1 MKTYSKRTVV
11 TNERNAKNDELTDRL
26 NHYNDW
32 LMDDKRDSGST
43 YPGYPGDKGKKPTAT
58 VVEKPVVAPIKRKK
72 GVKAVMNIETVGV
85 KMMKT
90 RVTRGPKAGT
100 KQDAANKL
108 VAYLGTADK
117 AGVIEQIMQ
126 KLDMSKAGA
135 TTYFHN
141 AKRFLATAEG
151 QSLANPD

>member
-43 YPGYPGDKGKKPTAT
+43 YPGYPGDQGKKSTKI
-58 VVEKPVVAPIKRKK
+58 VVEKPVVAPVKQKK
-72 GVKAVMNIETVGV
+72 GVKAVNKIETVGV

-100 KQDAANKL
+100 KQDCANKL
-108 VAYLGTADK
+108 VAKLGTTDK
-117 AGVIEQIMQ
+117 HAVISEIMAQ
-126 KLDMSKAGA
+126 LSMSKAGA

-141 AKRFLATAEG
+141 AKNFLASQSAVTA
-151 QSLANPD
+151 

>member
-1 MKTYSKRTVV
+1 MKTYSKKTVV
-11 TNERNAKNDELTDRL
+11 TNERNAKNDELQDRL

-32 LMDDKRDSGST
+32 LMDEKRDTGTT
-43 YPGYPGDKGKKPTAT
+43 YPGYPADKAKKPTAT
-58 VVEKPVVAPIKRKK
+58 VVETPTVAPIKRKK
-72 GVKAVMNIETVGV
+72 GVKAVMNIENVGV
-85 KMMKT
+85 KVMKT

-108 VAYLGTADK
+108 VAFHGANDK
-117 AGVIEQIMQ
+117 SLVIQEIMTQ
-126 KLDMSKAGA
+126 LSMSKAGA

-141 AKRFLATAEG
+141 AKRFLATPAG

>member
-32 LMDDKRDSGST
+32 LMDDKRDFGST
-43 YPGYPGDKGKKPTAT
+43 YPGYPGDKGQKPTKP
-58 VVEKPVVAPIKRKK
+58 VVEKPAVAPIKRKK
-72 GVKAVMNIETVGV
+72 GVKAVNKIETVGV

-108 VAYLGTADK
+108 VAYLGTDDK
-117 AGVIEQIMQ
+117 NGVIQQIMQ

>member
-32 LMDDKRDSGST
+32 LMDDKRDFGST
-43 YPGYPGDKGKKPTAT
+43 YPGYPGDKAKKPTAT
-58 VVEKPVVAPIKRKK
+58 VVEQPAVAPIKRKK
-72 GVKAVMNIETVGV
+72 GVKAVMNIETTGV
-85 KMMKT
+85 KVMKT

-100 KQDAANKL
+100 KQAAANKI
-108 VAYLGTADK
+108 VAYLGTHEK
-117 AGVIEQIMQ
+117 AEVIQEIMR

-141 AKRFLATAEG
+141 AKRFLATPAG

>member
-11 TNERNAKNDELTDRL
+11 TNERNAKNDELQDRL

-32 LMDDKRDSGST
+32 LMDDKRDLGTT
-43 YPGYPGDKGKKPTAT
+43 YPGYPGDKAKKPTET
-58 VVEKPVVAPIKRKK
+58 VVEKPAVAPIKRKK

-100 KQDAANKL
+100 KQDAANKI
-108 VAYLGTADK
+108 VAFLGTHEK
-117 AGVIEQIMQ
+117 ANVIQEIMTQ
-126 KLDMSKAGA
+126 LSMSKAGA

-141 AKRFLATAEG
+141 AKRFLATPAG

>member
-43 YPGYPGDKGKKPTAT
+43 YPGYPGDKGKKSTNI
-58 VVEKPVVAPIKRKK
+58 VVEKPAVAPIKRKK
-72 GVKAVMNIETVGV
+72 GVKTVNKIETVGV

-108 VAYLGTADK
+108 VAYLGTDDK
-117 AGVIEQIMQ
+117 NGVIQQIMQ

>member
-11 TNERNAKNDELTDRL
+11 HGERNERNDELQDRL

-32 LMDDKRDSGST
+32 LMDVKRDSGST

-58 VVEKPVVAPIKRKK
+58 VVEKPVVAPVKRKK
-72 GVKAVMNIETVGV
+72 GSKSVMSIENVGV
-85 KMMKT
+85 KVMKT
-90 RVTRGPKAGT
+90 RVTRGPKQGT
-100 KQDAANKL
+100 KQSAANKI
-108 VAYLGTADK
+108 VAYLGTHDK
-117 AGVIEQIMQ
+117 NSVIQEIMQ

-141 AKRFLATAEG
+141 AKRFLASPEG